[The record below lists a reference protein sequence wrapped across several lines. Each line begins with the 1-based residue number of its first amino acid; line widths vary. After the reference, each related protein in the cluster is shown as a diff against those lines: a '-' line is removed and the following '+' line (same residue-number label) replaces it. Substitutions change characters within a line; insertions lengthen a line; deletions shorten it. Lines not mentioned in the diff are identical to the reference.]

1 MEKVRVEREIGGQ
14 TFSLETGFI
23 AKQAG
28 ACVLAQFGDTVV
40 LNAVTSGSPREG
52 IDFFPLMC
60 DYRERFAAAGKF
72 PGGFLKREG
81 RPSTKDT
88 LTSRLTDR
96 PIRPLFPKGFKDEVM
111 CQSTVVASDGL
122 NDGDVIAMNGIAAAL
137 HISPLPFDGPIASVR
152 VGRIDGQLV
161 TFPTVEDLEESDLDM
176 IVSGSLEEILMIE
189 GFAREM
195 PEDEMVEAI
204 LYAHEGIKAVCE
216 LQNELHAKCN
226 VVKQDFVEPEDDGLA
241 DILIGKYADEFKA
254 AQLTEGKQNRADAV
268 NVVKAKIKEEM
279 IPDPEAEDAICSK
292 ALGAALYKLES
303 NVIRQ
308 LIIEGTR
315 PDGRSHD
322 ELRNIECYVDVLPR
336 VHGSAVFQRGETQAL
351 VTVTLGT
358 SKDEQ
363 RVDGITDNYSKK
375 FMLDYNFP
383 GYSVGEAKPNRGP
396 GRREIGH
403 GMLAERSVKAVLPD
417 PEDFPYTI
425 RVISDITES
434 NGSSSQASVCGAT
447 LGLMAAGVP
456 IKNPV
461 AGISIGLVQEGD
473 QNILLTDIQGAEDH
487 FGDMDFK
494 VAGTQKGITG
504 IQLDL
509 KINGISEQVIRDSLV
524 QAKDARIQIMRE
536 MIRTIERPRA
546 ETSEHAPRLIRVNI
560 ASDKIGALIGP
571 GGKNIRHIQESTGTV
586 VEVDDDGVVTIA
598 STNAEWA
605 EEARSL
611 VEAYTATVQVGKIYE
626 GSISSIKDFG
636 IFVEILPGRD
646 GLCHISEL
654 SEHYIS
660 DISKAV
666 NEGDVVKVKCIGV
679 DDHDRVKFSRQAAL
693 EELGEEDDWEPQER
707 SENDGERRGR
717 RPRRDGDRRGGG
729 GRRRRR
735 D

>member
-241 DILIGKYADEFKA
+241 DLSLI
-254 AQLTEGKQNRADAV
+254 
-268 NVVKAKIKEEM
+268 
-279 IPDPEAEDAICSK
+279 
-292 ALGAALYKLES
+292 
-303 NVIRQ
+303 
-308 LIIEGTR
+308 
-315 PDGRSHD
+315 
-322 ELRNIECYVDVLPR
+322 
-336 VHGSAVFQRGETQAL
+336 
-351 VTVTLGT
+351 
-358 SKDEQ
+358 
-363 RVDGITDNYSKK
+363 
-375 FMLDYNFP
+375 
-383 GYSVGEAKPNRGP
+383 
-396 GRREIGH
+396 
-403 GMLAERSVKAVLPD
+403 
-417 PEDFPYTI
+417 
-425 RVISDITES
+425 
-434 NGSSSQASVCGAT
+434 
-447 LGLMAAGVP
+447 
-456 IKNPV
+456 
-461 AGISIGLVQEGD
+461 
-473 QNILLTDIQGAEDH
+473 
-487 FGDMDFK
+487 
-494 VAGTQKGITG
+494 
-504 IQLDL
+504 
-509 KINGISEQVIRDSLV
+509 
-524 QAKDARIQIMRE
+524 
-536 MIRTIERPRA
+536 
-546 ETSEHAPRLIRVNI
+546 
-560 ASDKIGALIGP
+560 
-571 GGKNIRHIQESTGTV
+571 HI
-586 VEVDDDGVVTIA
+586 
-598 STNAEWA
+598 
-605 EEARSL
+605 
-611 VEAYTATVQVGKIYE
+611 
-626 GSISSIKDFG
+626 
-636 IFVEILPGRD
+636 
-646 GLCHISEL
+646 
-654 SEHYIS
+654 
-660 DISKAV
+660 
-666 NEGDVVKVKCIGV
+666 
-679 DDHDRVKFSRQAAL
+679 
-693 EELGEEDDWEPQER
+693 
-707 SENDGERRGR
+707 
-717 RPRRDGDRRGGG
+717 
-729 GRRRRR
+729 
-735 D
+735 